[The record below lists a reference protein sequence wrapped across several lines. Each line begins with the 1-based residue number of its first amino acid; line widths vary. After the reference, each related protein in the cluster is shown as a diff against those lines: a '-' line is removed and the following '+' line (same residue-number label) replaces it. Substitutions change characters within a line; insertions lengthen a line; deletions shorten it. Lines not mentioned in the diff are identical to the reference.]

1 MSPSTTRAERTLA
14 TRQRMV
20 KAAYDHF
27 CRNGYLGTVISA
39 VARDAGVAVP
49 TIYYTFG
56 TKAALLDEALG
67 AAIVGFDQWRKP
79 PPNPINIVELLPW
92 HSWWAGFKTAPTS
105 TEALA
110 IFVEHGV
117 DILQRVAPLV
127 AAMHG
132 AVGDPEAAEVVRV
145 GEERRVQSYREAVR
159 VVAAKPG
166 GLRSGMSVSTATDIV
181 VAVFSADLY
190 RALAVGRGWSHRR
203 CTAFFREVLESQL
216 LDSAAAS

>member
-20 KAAYDHF
+20 KAAYEHF
-27 CRNGYLGTVISA
+27 CRSGYLGTVISA
-39 VARDAGVAVP
+39 VAQDAGVAVP

-56 TKAALLDEALG
+56 TKATLLDEALG

-92 HSWWAGFKTAPTS
+92 HSWWAAFETAPTS
-105 TEALA
+105 AEALA

-132 AVGDPEAAEVVRV
+132 AVGDPEATEVVRV
-145 GEERRVQSYREAVR
+145 SEERRVESYREAVR
-159 VVAAKPG
+159 VIAAKPS

-181 VAVFSADLY
+181 VALFSAELY
-190 RALAVGRGWSHRR
+190 QALAVGRGWSHRR
-203 CTAFFREVLESQL
+203 CIAFFREVLESQL
-216 LDSAAAS
+216 LGSAAAS

>member
-20 KAAYDHF
+20 KAAYEHF
-27 CRNGYLGTVISA
+27 CRSGYLGTVISA
-39 VARDAGVAVP
+39 VAQDAGVAVP

-56 TKAALLDEALG
+56 TKATLLDEALG

-79 PPNPINIVELLPW
+79 PPNPIDIVELLPW
-92 HSWWAGFKTAPTS
+92 HSWWAAFETAPTS
-105 TEALA
+105 AAALA

-145 GEERRVQSYREAVR
+145 SEERRVESYREAVR
-159 VVAAKPG
+159 VIAAKPS

-181 VAVFSADLY
+181 VALFSAELY
-190 RALAVGRGWSHRR
+190 QALAVGRGWSHRR
-203 CTAFFREVLESQL
+203 CIAFFREVLESQL
-216 LDSAAAS
+216 LGSVAAS